1 MKKVIFIMGPT
12 ASGKTALAI
21 ELAKKMP
28 IDIISVDS
36 AMIYKGMDIGTA
48 KPSPEILQEFPHKL
62 IDIKDPSEAYSV
74 ADFYQDAKKE
84 IENSLAKGRIPLLV
98 GGTMLY
104 FNALR
109 NGLSQLPKADEAI
122 RERLL
127 KEAESQGWPEL
138 HKKLSEIDPEAAAKI
153 KPTDSQRIQRALEV
167 YEITGEPLS
176 KLWVPGM
183 EGLPY
188 PIVAIAVAPKDRSIL
203 HQRIAER
210 FKIMI
215 EQGFIDEVKSLYH
228 RGDLSEKL
236 PSIRC
241 VGYRQIWQ
249 YLNGEMNLDQAIEKS
264 IVATRQLAKRQFTWL
279 RSWPDLNWFDSDDP
293 DLFKK
298 VLPVI

>member
-1 MKKVIFIMGPT
+1 MGPT